1 MRAILVDDE
10 AHCTRTLQWELERN
24 CPDVEVVAVCNSG
37 EEGLREINEKKPD
50 IVFLDIEMPGMN
62 AFDMLE
68 KVGQISFQVIFCTAY
83 DQYAIK
89 ALKMSATD
97 YLLKP
102 VDSNELQDAVE
113 KAANRTSNPITKEQI
128 TELISSMRH
137 PGRELRRIALSTADG
152 MEFVDTDRIL
162 YCESQSN
169 YTNIILQDGKKVLLS
184 KTLKEV
190 DELLAGFGF
199 FRAHKSHLINLRHVT
214 KYVRGD
220 GGYVV
225 MPNGAAIT
233 IARSR
238 KEEFLGLFAK
248 L

>member
-1 MRAILVDDE
+1 MTAILIDDE
-10 AHCTRTLQWELERN
+10 PHCTRTLKWELEQH
-24 CPDVEVVAVCNSG
+24 CPEVEVVGVCNSG
-37 EEGLREINEKKPD
+37 EDGLKAIGEKKPD
-50 IVFLDIEMPGMN
+50 VVFLDIEMPGMN
-62 AFDMLE
+62 GFDMLQQLG
-68 KVGQISFQVIFCTAY
+68 KVDFQVIFCTAY

-89 ALKMSATD
+89 ALKLSATD

-102 VDSNELQDAVE
+102 VDSSELQAAVD
-113 KAANRTSNPITKEQI
+113 KASRKSSPVTHEQI
-128 TELISSMRH
+128 NELISSMRH
-137 PGRELRRIALSTADG
+137 PGRELRRIALSTTDG
-152 MEFVDTDRIL
+152 LEFIDTDRIL

-169 YTNIILQDGKKVLLS
+169 YTNIILEDGRKVLLS

-190 DELLAGFGF
+190 DELLTGFGF

-214 KYVRGD
+214 KYVRGE

-225 MPNGAAIT
+225 MRNGAAIT

-238 KEEFLGLFAK
+238 REEFLGLFAK

>member
-1 MRAILVDDE
+1 MTAILIDDE
-10 AHCTRTLQWELERN
+10 AHCTRTLKWELERH
-24 CPDVEVVAVCNSG
+24 CPEVEVVAVCSSG
-37 EEGLREINEKKPD
+37 EEGLAAIHESKPD
-50 IVFLDIEMPGMN
+50 LVFLDIEMPGMN
-62 AFDMLE
+62 GFDMLGRLD
-68 KVGQISFQVIFCTAY
+68 KIDFQVVFCTAY

-89 ALKMSATD
+89 AFKLSATD

-102 VDSNELQDAVE
+102 VDSHELVAAVE
-113 KAANRTSNPITKEQI
+113 KAARQSSKGITSDQI
-128 TELISSMRH
+128 TELISAIGH
-137 PGRELRRIALSTADG
+137 PGREFRRIALSTSDG
-152 MEFVDTDRIL
+152 LEFVDTDRIL

-169 YTNIILQDGKKVLLS
+169 YTNIVLEDGRKVLLS
-184 KTLKEV
+184 KTLKEI
-190 DELLAGFGF
+190 DELLTGFGF

-225 MPNGAAIT
+225 MRNGVTIT

>member
-1 MRAILVDDE
+1 MTAILIDDE
-10 AHCTRTLQWELERN
+10 AHCTRTLKWELEQQ
-24 CPDVEVVAVCNSG
+24 CPEVDVVGVCQSG
-37 EEGLREINEKKPD
+37 EEGLKAIREMKPD
-50 IVFLDIEMPGMN
+50 LVFLDIEMPGMN
-62 AFDMLE
+62 GFDMLAQ
-68 KVGQISFQVIFCTAY
+68 VSPINFQVIFCTAY

-89 ALKMSATD
+89 AFKLSATD

-102 VDSNELQDAVE
+102 VDSSELQAAVE
-113 KAANRTSNPITKEQI
+113 KASRKTSAAVTQVQI
-128 TELISSMRH
+128 TELLSAMRH
-137 PGRELRRIALSTADG
+137 PGRELRRIALSTSDG
-152 MEFVDTDRIL
+152 MEFVDTDRIM

-169 YTNIILQDGKKVLLS
+169 YTNIVLEDGKKVLLS

-190 DELLAGFGF
+190 DELLVDFGF

-214 KYVRGD
+214 KYVRGE

-225 MPNGAAIT
+225 MRDGTAIT

-238 KEEFLGLFAK
+238 KEEFLGLFSK